1 MRRIVCALA
10 IVVLTSF
17 SNPALAKRV
26 ALVVGNSAYEHA
38 PVLANPVN
46 DATAVATVLRRLD
59 FEVIEGID
67 LQRLDFEAKI
77 RQFARA
83 IRGADIALF
92 YFAGHGLQVAGKNY
106 LAPIE
111 TRLLDEA
118 DLEFEAIG
126 LQVILAQMNREPRT
140 NLVILD
146 ACRNNPL
153 LRNLAATMGTRSAS
167 VGQGLAAVETG
178 IGTLIA
184 YSTQPGNVALD
195 GKGENSPFTG
205 ALVRHLETP
214 GEDIG
219 VVMRRVRQD
228 VIQETGGRQVPWDN
242 SSLIGS
248 VILKAPEPVAEPE
261 KPVQQAA
268 LTPNSLQDELAL
280 YGAADKLNTPRA
292 WALYF
297 QSYPEGSLAKS
308 AVTLEEEALQSEVR
322 YRVFGRYR
330 TPLEGTEINGD
341 MRRAA
346 LDMIRLPRDRIKAV
360 QTALSTRGN
369 DVGAVDGQPGTRTIN
384 ALRTFQ
390 RYNGLAD
397 TGYLGRAT
405 VSALGVLD
413 ENLDYVDVFA
423 TSGATARLID
433 DAQTR
438 LLETDPRL
446 HKLIGAVP
454 GREMIYGYFQGRLY
468 AGIYMG
474 STFGKSDIEQLL
486 DRFDGKLVEIN
497 SAEEHAFVV
506 DMVRFDR
513 KLWTRGSRG
522 LFNDYGPTIG
532 LETADGRPRW
542 QSGAPLAF
550 QNWAS
555 GQPARR
561 SGRQQFGML
570 VPAGRVQENARVVDR
585 AAWAL
590 AENASHSIIVEI
602 E

>member
-1 MRRIVCALA
+1 MRQIVCVLALVFL
-10 IVVLTSF
+10 VVF
-17 SNPALAKRV
+17 SHPAMAKRV
-26 ALVVGNSAYEHA
+26 ALVVGNGAYEYA
-38 PVLANPVN
+38 PLLANPEN

-67 LQRLDFEAKI
+67 LTRLEFEAKI

-126 LQVILAQMNREPRT
+126 LQVVLRQMNREPRT

-153 LRNLAATMGTRSAS
+153 LRNLAATMGSRSAS

-195 GKGENSPFTG
+195 GAGENSPFTG
-205 ALVRHLETP
+205 ALVRHIETP

-228 VIQETGGRQVPWDN
+228 VIQETDGRQVPWDN

-248 VILKAPEPVAEPE
+248 VILKAPEPVAERAE
-261 KPVQQAA
+261 PVQQAA
-268 LTPNSLQDELAL
+268 IAPNSLHDELAL
-280 YGAADKLNTPRA
+280 YGAADKLNTPRS

-297 QSYPEGSLAKS
+297 RSYPEGSLSKS
-308 AVTLEEEALQSEVR
+308 AETLEEEALQSEVR

-330 TPLEGTEINGD
+330 TPLEGTEISGD
-341 MRRAA
+341 MRRVA
-346 LDMIRLPRDRIKAV
+346 LDMIRLPQDKVKAV
-360 QTALSTRGN
+360 QTALATRGN
-369 DVGAVDGQPGTRTIN
+369 DVGTVDGQAGSRTLN
-384 ALRTFQ
+384 ALRVFQ
-390 RYNGLAD
+390 RYNGLPD

-413 ENLDYVDVFA
+413 ESLDYVDVFA

-433 DAQTR
+433 EASTR

-468 AGIYMG
+468 AAIYMG
-474 STFGKSDIEQLL
+474 STFGRPDIEQLL

-506 DMVRFDR
+506 EMVRFDR
-513 KLWTRGSRG
+513 KLWTRGTRG

-532 LETADGRPRW
+532 LETVDGRAQW
-542 QSGAPLAF
+542 QSGAKLTF
-550 QNWAS
+550 TNWAG
-555 GQPARR
+555 GQARR

-570 VPAGRVQENARVVDR
+570 VPAGRVQADAQVVER

-590 AENASHSIIVEI
+590 AETASHSIIVEI
-602 E
+602 D

>member
-1 MRRIVCALA
+1 MRQIVCVLALVFL
-10 IVVLTSF
+10 VVF
-17 SNPALAKRV
+17 SHPAMAKRV
-26 ALVVGNSAYEHA
+26 ALVVGNGAYEYA
-38 PVLANPVN
+38 PVLTNPEN
-46 DATAVATVLRRLD
+46 DAIAVATVLRRLD

-67 LQRLDFEAKI
+67 LTRLEFEAKI

-126 LQVILAQMNREPRT
+126 LQVVLRQMNREPRT

-153 LRNLAATMGTRSAS
+153 LRNLAATMGSRSAS

-195 GKGENSPFTG
+195 GEGENSPFTG
-205 ALVRHLETP
+205 ALVRHIETP

-228 VIQETGGRQVPWDN
+228 VIQETDGRQVPWDN

-248 VILKAPEPVAEPE
+248 VILKAPEPVTKRAE
-261 KPVQQAA
+261 PVQQAA
-268 LTPNSLQDELAL
+268 IAPNSLHDELAL
-280 YGAADKLNTPRA
+280 YGAADKLNTPRS

-297 QSYPEGSLAKS
+297 RSYPEGSLAKS
-308 AVTLEEEALQSEVR
+308 AETLEEEALQSEVR

-330 TPLEGTEINGD
+330 TPLEGTEISGD

-346 LDMIRLPRDRIKAV
+346 LDMIRLPQDKVKAV
-360 QTALSTRGN
+360 QTALATRGN
-369 DVGAVDGQPGTRTIN
+369 DVGTVDGQVGSRTLN
-384 ALRTFQ
+384 ALRVFQ
-390 RYNGLAD
+390 RYNGLPD

-413 ENLDYVDVFA
+413 ESLDYVEVFA

-433 DAQTR
+433 EASTR

-454 GREMIYGYFQGRLY
+454 GREMIYGYFQDKLY
-468 AGIYMG
+468 AAIYMG
-474 STFGKSDIEQLL
+474 STFGRPDIEQLL

-513 KLWTRGSRG
+513 KLWTRGTRG

-532 LETADGRPRW
+532 LETVDGRPQW
-542 QSGAPLAF
+542 QSGAKLTF
-550 QNWAS
+550 TNWEG
-555 GQPARR
+555 GQSQR

-570 VPAGRVQENARVVDR
+570 VPAGRVQADAQVVVR
-585 AAWAL
+585 AAWVL
-590 AENASHSIIVEI
+590 AETASHSIIVEI
-602 E
+602 D